1 MSTPINIATYPD
13 IQQDLDIIARALP
26 GKGPAL
32 GRLIQK
38 AGVMQK
44 DIADHLKVDRSA
56 VSQWLTEKKWPK
68 PRRLLDTLIFLQI
81 DRKLL
86 AEAATILMGG
96 DMVQDVFRACGSW
109 SLLEVTREQMLE
121 MLSSKG
127 DFEQRDLIFKTFT
140 SHVTLAVAL
149 KAAGM
154 KGAESCDPK
163 AAKLFFDEWRE
174 HQREA
179 TNQRTKRD
187 QSPGAQRIIGA
198 ALQAAEVG
206 RPEIGNPDDEPKS
219 TLSSL
224 NSFNS

>member
-1 MSTPINIATYPD
+1 MSTPINLSNYPD
-13 IQQDLDIIARALP
+13 IQQELDIIARRLP

-32 GRLIQK
+32 GRLIDK
-38 AGVMQK
+38 AEVMQK

-56 VSQWLTEKKWPK
+56 VSQWVAEKKWPR
-68 PRRLLDTLIFLQI
+68 PRRLLDMLIFLQI

-86 AEAATILMGG
+86 TEAAATLMGG
-96 DMVQDVFRACGSW
+96 DMAQDVFRACGSL
-109 SLLEVTREQMLE
+109 SLLEVTRDQMLE

-179 TNQRTKRD
+179 TNRNTGRD
-187 QSPGAQRIIGA
+187 TRANSKAHAIIEASMQQGSASALSGEQS
-198 ALQAAEVG
+198 E
-206 RPEIGNPDDEPKS
+206 EPDVSE
-219 TLSSL
+219 T
-224 NSFNS
+224 